1 MSESSLVVLSVV
13 IALIVPWAV
22 SAAMTVLG
30 SAGLSRCRSTPSS
43 FHNPPLLL
51 LFLAS
56 DQISKQK
63 PRGPREGPAA
73 DPMSP
78 GWNAAKPSGAGHQK
92 NAAEMP
98 LHPQCRCSL
107 YSPFAG
113 KRAGFGDR
121 TAASSTSGAAGA
133 PQPAK
138 GDVKVSHALAF
149 FGSVSSSLCAHARP

>member
-1 MSESSLVVLSVV
+1 
-13 IALIVPWAV
+13 
-22 SAAMTVLG
+22 
-30 SAGLSRCRSTPSS
+30 
-43 FHNPPLLL
+43 
-51 LFLAS
+51 
-56 DQISKQK
+56 
-63 PRGPREGPAA
+63 
-73 DPMSP
+73 MSP

-121 TAASSTSGAAGA
+121 TAPSSTSGAAGA

-138 GDVKVSHALAF
+138 GDVKVSHAQSVVWFCF
-149 FGSVSSSLCAHARP
+149 FIPLCSRAPLKALSNPFAALSVDSPTADAEE